1 MLLSQTCEYTLRAV
15 AYIAQHEAEGSVLA
29 REIASANNI
38 PLKYLQKILRELV
51 RAGLLTS
58 ARGIGGGFRLEVG
71 ARTAPLAAFVAPF
84 EDTIGRTTCPFGKL
98 KCGAGDTCPIHDHWV
113 GVVDA
118 YRNFME
124 KTRVV
129 DLIDKPPPKPKR

>member
-29 REIASANNI
+29 REIAAANDI

-58 ARGIGGGFRLEVG
+58 VRGIGGGFRLEAA
-71 ARTAPLAAFVAPF
+71 ARKAPLAAFVAPF
-84 EDTIGRTTCPFGKL
+84 EDVVGRTTCPFGKP
-98 KCGAGDTCPIHDHWV
+98 KCGAGDTCPIHDHWI
-113 GVVDA
+113 GVVEA
-118 YRNFME
+118 YRDFMDT
-124 KTRVV
+124 TRVT
-129 DLIDKPPPKPKR
+129 DLIDKPLRKTKR